1 VPEATL
7 EEEGER
13 VIKSLLAGG
22 PNAIAASKE
31 LIERVRYGPIDD
43 AMMDYTARGIAEIRA
58 TDEGKEGADA
68 FLQKR
73 KPAWRT

>member
-1 VPEATL
+1 
-7 EEEGER
+7 
-13 VIKSLLAGG
+13 
-22 PNAIAASKE
+22 
-31 LIERVRYGPIDD
+31 VRYGPIDE